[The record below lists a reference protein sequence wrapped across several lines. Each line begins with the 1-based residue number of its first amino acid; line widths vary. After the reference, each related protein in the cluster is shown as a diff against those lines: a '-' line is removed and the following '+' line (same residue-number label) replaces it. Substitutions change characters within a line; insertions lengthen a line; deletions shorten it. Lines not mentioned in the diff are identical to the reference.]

1 LANKRSLNKV
11 ILIGNVGRDPEITH
25 IPNLSKDV
33 AKFSL
38 ATTEVYKDKAGQFQ
52 ESTEWHNIVAWG
64 FVAQRVE
71 RSVKKGCMVMVEGRL
86 RTRKWQDRD
95 GKDQRSTEIHADTVV
110 VLKDSEAS
118 MANRAHG
125 GQPEQGASGYRPRGN
140 GGGQDDLGFP
150 QAPPEVQIDQVDD
163 YAFDEDDPF

>member
-1 LANKRSLNKV
+1 MANKRSLNKV

-25 IPNLSKDV
+25 IPNLAKDV

-38 ATTEVYKDKAGQFQ
+38 ATTEVYKDKNNQFQ
-52 ESTEWHNIVAWG
+52 ENTEWHNIVAWG

-71 RSVKKGCMVMVEGRL
+71 RSVKKGCMVMVEGSL

-95 GKDQRSTEIHADTVV
+95 GQERRTTEIQAAAVV
-110 VLKDSEAS
+110 VLKESEAQQAS
-118 MANRAHG
+118 R
-125 GQPEQGASGYRPRGN
+125 PASGYDNPPYRSRGN
-140 GGGQDDLGFP
+140 GAGQEDMTFP
-150 QAPPEVQIDQVDD
+150 QAPPEVQIDQIDD